1 MELMDRRTF
10 IRGSLRTA
18 VLVSAGGRGATNRRA
33 LLTRPAAAVLAVLAL
48 SLVAPAGRPPD
59 KPRAQATGP
68 VIRLVYRT
76 LQPGEPIVVFLE
88 TDGTAKSASVTF
100 LGRTVDLRPV
110 PGGRSVFAFLGI
122 DLQAKSGS
130 HTMTIKVRKA
140 GGTIET
146 ILKELLVSEK
156 EFPFTKIQLKREY
169 VTPPASAL
177 ARIKRE
183 AELVA
188 LATSVVTPEWLG
200 DGSFVLP
207 HDAPSWSNFG
217 QRRLNNNV
225 LESVHAG
232 LDIRAPFGEKIGAAN
247 AGTVVL
253 ASDLYLGGKTVIVDH
268 GLGVFSSYG
277 HMSELL
283 VKRGEA
289 VKKGAAI
296 GLCGSTGRSTGP
308 HLHWSVKILDVRVDP
323 EAMLRLPLEK

>member
-1 MELMDRRTF
+1 VTR
-10 IRGSLRTA
+10 
-18 VLVSAGGRGATNRRA
+18 RRA
-33 LLTRPAAAVLAVLAL
+33 LLTRSGAVALAVLAL
-48 SLVAPAGRPPD
+48 SPVAPAGRPPD
-59 KPRAQATGP
+59 KPKAQAPGP
-68 VIRLVYRT
+68 VIRLVYRA

-100 LGRTVDLRPV
+100 LGRTVDLRPA

-122 DLQAKSGS
+122 NLQAKPGS
-130 HTMTIKVRKA
+130 YAMIIKVRKA

-146 ILKELLVSEK
+146 IRKELLVSEK
-156 EFPFTKIQLKREY
+156 KFPFTKLQLKREY
-169 VTPPASAL
+169 VTPPAAAL
-177 ARIKRE
+177 ERIKRE

-188 LATSVVTPEWLG
+188 LATSVVTLEWLG
-200 DGSFVLP
+200 DGPFVLP

-232 LDIRAPFGEKIGAAN
+232 LDIRAPFGESIRAAN

-277 HMSELL
+277 HLSKLL

-289 VKKGAAI
+289 VKKGAPV

-323 EAMLRLPLEK
+323 EAMLRLPIGPT

>member
-1 MELMDRRTF
+1 VVT
-10 IRGSLRTA
+10 
-18 VLVSAGGRGATNRRA
+18 
-33 LLTRPAAAVLAVLAL
+33 LAVLAL
-48 SLVAPAGRPPD
+48 SFVIPASRPPD
-59 KPRAQATGP
+59 EPRAQATGP
-68 VIRLVYRT
+68 VIRLVYRA
-76 LQPGEPIVVFLE
+76 LQPGESIVVFLE

-100 LGRTVDLRPV
+100 LGKTAVLRSA

-122 DLQAKSGS
+122 DLQAKPGS
-130 HTMTIKVRKA
+130 HVMTIKVYKT
-140 GGTIET
+140 GGEVET
-146 ILKELLVSEK
+146 IRKEILVSEK
-156 EFPFTKIQLKREY
+156 EFPFTKLQLKSEY

-177 ARIKRE
+177 ERIKRE

-200 DGSFVLP
+200 DGPFVLP

-225 LESVHAG
+225 LESVHSG
-232 LDIRAPFGEKIGAAN
+232 LDIRAPFGERIRAAN

-277 HMSELL
+277 HMSKLL

-289 VKKGAAI
+289 VQKGAAV

-308 HLHWSVKILDVRVDP
+308 HLHWSVRIFDARVDP
-323 EAMLRLPLEK
+323 EAMLRLPLDK

>member
-1 MELMDRRTF
+1 VTRL
-10 IRGSLRTA
+10 
-18 VLVSAGGRGATNRRA
+18 RA
-33 LLTRPAAAVLAVLAL
+33 LGTRLGAVVLAVLAV
-48 SLVAPAGRPPD
+48 SLIVPAGRPPD
-59 KPRAQATGP
+59 KPQAQATGP
-68 VIRLVYRT
+68 VIRLVYRA

-88 TDGTAKSASVTF
+88 SDGTAKSASVTF
-100 LGRTVDLRPV
+100 LGKTAVLRSA

-122 DLQAKSGS
+122 DLQAKPGS
-130 HTMTIKVRKA
+130 HVMTVKVYKT
-140 GGTIET
+140 GGEVET
-146 ILKELLVSEK
+146 IRKDLEVADKT
-156 EFPFTKIQLKREY
+156 FPFTKLQIKKEY

-177 ARIKRE
+177 ERIKRE

-188 LATSVVTPEWLG
+188 LATSVITLEWLG
-200 DGSFVLP
+200 DGPFVLP

-225 LESVHAG
+225 LESVHSG
-232 LDIRAPFGEKIGAAN
+232 LDIRAPFGERIGAAN

-253 ASDLYLGGKTVIVDH
+253 ASDLYLGGKTVIIDH

-277 HMSELL
+277 HMFELL

-289 VKKGAAI
+289 VKKGGPV

>member
-1 MELMDRRTF
+1 
-10 IRGSLRTA
+10 
-18 VLVSAGGRGATNRRA
+18 
-33 LLTRPAAAVLAVLAL
+33 LLTRPGAVALAVFAL
-48 SLVAPAGRPPD
+48 SLVAPAGPPPG
-59 KPRAQATGP
+59 KPQAQATGP
-68 VIRLVYRT
+68 VIRLVYRA

-100 LGRTVDLRPV
+100 LDRTVDLRPT
-110 PGGRSVFAFLGI
+110 PGSRSVFAFLGI
-122 DLQAKSGS
+122 DLQAKPGS

-146 ILKELLVSEK
+146 IRKELLVSEK
-156 EFPFTKIQLKREY
+156 EFPFTKLQLKREY

-177 ARIKRE
+177 ERIKRE
-183 AELVA
+183 AELIA
-188 LATSVVTPEWLG
+188 LATSIVTPEWLG
-200 DGSFVLP
+200 DGPFVLP

-217 QRRLNNNV
+217 QRRLNNDV

-232 LDIRAPFGEKIGAAN
+232 LDIRAPSGERIRAAN
-247 AGTVVL
+247 AGMVLL

-277 HMSELL
+277 HMSKLL

-296 GLCGSTGRSTGP
+296 GLCGTTGRSTGP
-308 HLHWSVKILDVRVDP
+308 HLHWSVKILDARIDP